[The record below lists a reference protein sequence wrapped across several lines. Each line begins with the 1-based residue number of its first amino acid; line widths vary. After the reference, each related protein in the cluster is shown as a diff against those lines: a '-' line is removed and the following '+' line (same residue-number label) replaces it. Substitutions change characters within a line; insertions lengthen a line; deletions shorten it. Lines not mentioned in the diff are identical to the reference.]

1 MAPGLRDRLPLQT
14 TIGRKPFAVG
24 VRRNGAAVVIAS
36 RDHDTEERGRYNQL
50 RLRRTAYAERRSAP
64 LRDAVFYSVF
74 GGRHVGDS
82 PRRIHEELVRR
93 GAPLEHRWVVHDGQ
107 AVVPDGAEA
116 LRSGGRE
123 HFEALATSRYLVVND
138 RLPRWFEPREDQVV
152 LQTWHGTP
160 VKQIG
165 RDAALMRAG
174 AHRFEQRW
182 TGEAAG
188 WTYFVSPSRFATP
201 LLRDALGIQG
211 EVLETGLPRTDV
223 LTGPD
228 REARARDVRARLGLS
243 ADQRVVLYAPTFRD
257 QLLDRKGRYALDL
270 RLDPDAL
277 REAVGP
283 GGVVLVRRHPD
294 VRDAVPSTPD
304 GFLRD
309 VSAYPDAVEL
319 LLAADVLISD
329 YSALMVDFA
338 NTGRPILVY
347 AYDLELYR
355 DRVRGLYV
363 DVETDVPG
371 PVLRDSAE
379 VAEALRD
386 LEAVHAA
393 HAERYAA
400 FRERLCEFDDGG
412 ATARVVDRVFA

>member
-1 MAPGLRDRLPLQT
+1 
-14 TIGRKPFAVG
+14 
-24 VRRNGAAVVIAS
+24 
-36 RDHDTEERGRYNQL
+36 
-50 RLRRTAYAERRSAP
+50 
-64 LRDAVFYSVF
+64 
-74 GGRHVGDS
+74 
-82 PRRIHEELVRR
+82 
-93 GAPLEHRWVVHDGQ
+93 
-107 AVVPDGAEA
+107 VVPSGAEA
-116 LRSGGRE
+116 LREGSE
-123 HFEALATSRYLVVND
+123 DHLEALATSRYLVVND
-138 RLPRWFEPREDQVV
+138 RLPRWFEPRAGQVV

-174 AHRFEQRW
+174 ARRFEQRW

-188 WTYFVSPSRFATP
+188 WTHFVSPSRFATP
-201 LLRDALGIQG
+201 ILRDALGVQG

-228 REARARDVRARLGLS
+228 RDARARAVRARLGLS
-243 ADQRVVLYAPTFRD
+243 EEQRVVLYAPTFRD
-257 QLLDRKGRYALDL
+257 LSVDRKGRYGLDL
-270 RLDPDAL
+270 RLDPDVL
-277 REAVGP
+277 RDAVGP

-309 VSAYPDAVEL
+309 VSKYPDAVEL

-355 DRVRGLYV
+355 DRVRGLYL
-363 DVETDVPG
+363 DVETEGPG
-371 PVLRDSAE
+371 PVLRDSGE
-379 VAEALRD
+379 VADALRD
-386 LEAVHAA
+386 LDAVQGA

-400 FRERLCEFDDGG
+400 FHERLCEFDDGR